1 MSENRECKKITSRY
15 CQNVAVGTTLEA
27 ADHEVFAY
35 LNFHMKITL
44 IMNDNDLLT
53 RCKSSR

>member
-1 MSENRECKKITSRY
+1 MSENRECKKITEQY

-27 ADHEVFAY
+27 AAVLAY